1 MTTSLLQKKKNPL
14 KNVHMI
20 LFGKINFADIIKLLI
35 SMRLFWI
42 KVGPRGIIYF

>member
-1 MTTSLLQKKKNPL
+1 MTTSLLQKKNPL

-35 SMRLFWI
+35 SMRSFWI